1 MNARRPAVVGEG
13 VTQASIRTLGVV
25 LVIVVAATQ
34 VRAAAPPSGLADIHT
49 RLDRIVTLLQERGLT
64 HQQRRRAVL
73 AEADPAFDWHAMA
86 RAALGPTWRARTP
99 TERAEFTR
107 LFQTLV
113 ERTYLARVLR
123 YDGEKVVYG
132 REAVR
137 GDAAL
142 LQTRIVGTK
151 GVPVSVDYE
160 LRRRG
165 DRWLVS
171 DVLVEHVGLV
181 SNYRSQFA
189 DILSR
194 TSYPELIARIR
205 ARIAAR
211 A

>member
-1 MNARRPAVVGEG
+1 MNAHGPAVVGEG
-13 VTQASIRTLGVV
+13 VTHASIRALGIV
-25 LVIVVAATQ
+25 LVIVVATSQA
-34 VRAAAPPSGLADIHT
+34 RAAATPAGLADIHT
-49 RLDRIVTLLQERGLT
+49 RLDRIVALLQERGLT
-64 HQQRRRAVL
+64 HAQRRRAIL
-73 AEADPAFDWHAMA
+73 AEADPAFDWHVMA

-99 TERAEFTR
+99 AERAEFTR

-123 YDGEKVVYG
+123 YGGEKVVYG
-132 REAVR
+132 RETER

-151 GVPVSVDYE
+151 GVPISVNYD

-181 SNYRSQFA
+181 GSYRSQFA

-194 TSYPELIARIR
+194 ASYP
-205 ARIAAR
+205 
-211 A
+211 

>member
-1 MNARRPAVVGEG
+1 MGAA
-13 VTQASIRTLGVV
+13 GVV
-25 LVIVVAATQ
+25 LLIVLATTQ
-34 VRAAAPPSGLADIHT
+34 AGAAPAPGLVDIHA
-49 RLDRIVTLLQERGLT
+49 RLDRIVALLQERGLT
-64 HQQRRRAVL
+64 HEQRRRAIL

-86 RAALGPTWRARTP
+86 RSALGPSWRARTP
-99 TERAEFTR
+99 AERAEFTR
-107 LFQTLV
+107 LFQALV
-113 ERTYLARVLR
+113 EHTYLARVLR

-132 REAVR
+132 RETVR

-142 LQTRIVGTK
+142 LQTRIAGTK
-151 GVPVSVDYE
+151 GVPISVDYE

-165 DRWLVS
+165 DRRLVS

-194 TSYPELIARIR
+194 ASYPALLAKIR
-205 ARIAAR
+205 ARIAAQ

>member
-1 MNARRPAVVGEG
+1 M
-13 VTQASIRTLGVV
+13 L
-25 LVIVVAATQ
+25 LIVVAASPA
-34 VRAAAPPSGLADIHT
+34 RAATPSPGLAAIHA
-49 RLDRIVTLLQERGLT
+49 RLDRIVALLQERGLT
-64 HQQRRRAVL
+64 HEQRRRAIL

-86 RAALGPTWRARTP
+86 RAALGPSWRARTP
-99 TERAEFTR
+99 AERAEFTR
-107 LFQTLV
+107 LFQALV
-113 ERTYLARVLR
+113 EHTYLARVLR

-132 REAVR
+132 RETVR

-151 GVPVSVDYE
+151 GVPISVDYE

-165 DRWLVS
+165 DRWLVD

-194 TSYPELIARIR
+194 ASYPALIAKIR
-205 ARIAAR
+205 ARIAAQ